1 MTPQSQKLQKRGNG
15 TTPVT
20 RAIVSFPDKS
30 VTCCVTRMTRKG
42 HQMAG
47 LDHQQS
53 IGTTDSNWVGTP
65 FQEKIP
71 STFPRKETRIYINQ
85 HKTRGKTH
93 HESIIEGS
101 KDVSHAEHVFS
112 LPHSRPE
119 SHILLLLYS
128 YFLLPRLHAQKR
140 QQQNNKNTHQNQQLF
155 ASSVSTNKR
164 PLLELRWFS
173 RKTAK
178 KHPPGT
184 VK

>member
-1 MTPQSQKLQKRGNG
+1 
-15 TTPVT
+15 VT

-30 VTCCVTRMTRKG
+30 VTCCATHMTRKG
-42 HQMAG
+42 HQMEG

-53 IGTTDSNWVGTP
+53 IVTPDPIWVGFRLRTAS
-65 FQEKIP
+65 QEDVP
-71 STFPRKETRIYINQ
+71 STSPRKETRIYINE

-93 HESIIEGS
+93 HESIVEGS

-140 QQQNNKNTHQNQQLF
+140 QQNNQKHIKTNNCSPLLF
-155 ASSVSTNKR
+155 LPTNGRFSSFVDSQAKR
-164 PLLELRWFS
+164 PRNI
-173 RKTAK
+173 
-178 KHPPGT
+178 HQ
-184 VK
+184 V